1 MSIFKRNPRLFFTLG
16 ALSLAAALTACGGS
30 DDPVT
35 EPVVTTPAVAVVVLP
50 AAGTSTGL
58 DDDGTV
64 NYKVL
69 SPDGSD
75 RPVSAVVANADGDG
89 TLSLTD
95 GADTYAV
102 TATSAWANVLWPDGA
117 TGLLALNGNA
127 NLICDTASDEGE
139 VGLSGNL
146 TQVTSLSE
154 LHGKSFVFKTCANG
168 AVADDGGIKFNADGS
183 AQFTDA
189 DGVSDFDAAVVAEYF
204 SEAGWRINGG
214 VFKARAFYRTA
225 SDGTRQYVILDI
237 SNDVLDDGSPDN
249 TVSLVVEAA
258 APR

>member
-16 ALSLAAALTACGGS
+16 ALSLAAALSACGGS

-50 AAGTSTGL
+50 AADTSTGL

-75 RPVSAVVANADGDG
+75 RPVSAVVANAEGDG

-102 TATSAWANVLWPDGA
+102 TATSAWANVLWPDGV

-146 TQVTSLSE
+146 TQVLDLTE
-154 LHGKSFVFKTCANG
+154 LRGKSFQYNECA
-168 AVADDGGIKFNADGS
+168 GG
-183 AQFTDA
+183 
-189 DGVSDFDAAVVAEYF
+189 AVVASDLVTFNTDGSVQFSGVDGNETFPSAVAAAYF
-204 SEAGWRINGG
+204 SRDGWSIDGG
-214 VFKARAFYRTA
+214 VFKARAFSYTP
-225 SDGTRQYVILDI
+225 SGGQKQYVIVDI
-237 SNDVLDDGSPDN
+237 SDDPLN
-249 TVSLVVEAA
+249 LPLIKTVALFVEVA